1 MLITRKLSE
10 FLQEFFLSFERLND
24 GYQFQRHLR
33 IGLNNYCKLRFDV
46 CISQCQNILP
56 RFLTIAS
63 FFETTPFL
71 KCRVDTSLLFFSREG
86 RKRGEMFRNLV
97 PALDNPSLSPNQG
110 ITSVNFSQDEAVK
123 AAGNTVSF
131 VFRTKMFGQ
140 DTAQERL

>member
-1 MLITRKLSE
+1 MEQNLRRPRNAELMHLFCI
-10 FLQEFFLSFERLND
+10 
-24 GYQFQRHLR
+24 FQGRGGSGGR
-33 IGLNNYCKLRFDV
+33 D
-46 CISQCQNILP
+46 
-56 RFLTIAS
+56 LT
-63 FFETTPFL
+63 
-71 KCRVDTSLLFFSREG
+71 EG
-86 RKRGEMFRNLV
+86 VGEMFRNLV

>member
-1 MLITRKLSE
+1 M
-10 FLQEFFLSFERLND
+10 
-24 GYQFQRHLR
+24 HLR
-33 IGLNNYCKLRFDV
+33 IGLNNYSQLRFDV
-46 CISQCQNILP
+46 CISQGQNILP

-63 FFETTPFL
+63 FLRRPRSRNAEL
-71 KCRVDTSLLFFSREG
+71 IQLFCTFQGRRGSGGRDMTEG
-86 RKRGEMFRNLV
+86 EGEMFRNLV